1 MEEMNHKGGPK
12 YKLSQYPNYENQNQP
27 ANRLQAG
34 IYFCKKKT
42 EKKNNHRFS
51 YGLILKLTIF
61 PLYPPLGT
69 EHMSAPL

>member
-51 YGLILKLTIF
+51 YF
-61 PLYPPLGT
+61 
-69 EHMSAPL
+69 HMA